1 MQLRG
6 KTEGGETLFWNII
19 MSKIG
24 KQPIKIPADAKLEIS
39 EGLIKIS
46 GPKGN
51 SEYAI
56 PRGITLE
63 QKEDL
68 LRVIKPEKSH
78 VTSAIYGTTRANIAN
93 MVNGV
98 SKGWEKS
105 LEIVGTGFR
114 GEVNGRDLVLTVGYS
129 HPVKYEAP
137 GGITFKVE
145 KSIITIS
152 GHNKELVGKV
162 ASEVR
167 MIRKPEPY
175 KGKGLKYT
183 TEIVR
188 RKVGKAAKAAGATA

>member
-1 MQLRG
+1 
-6 KTEGGETLFWNII
+6 

-24 KQPIKIPADAKLEIS
+24 KQLIKVPSDVKLEILD
-39 EGLIKIS
+39 GLIKIS

-51 SEYAI
+51 SEYAL
-56 PRGITLE
+56 PKGITLE
-63 QKEDL
+63 QKGDL
-68 LRVIKPEKSH
+68 LAVIKPEKSRA
-78 VTSAIYGTTRANIAN
+78 TSAIYGTTRANISN
-93 MVNGV
+93 RVNGV

-114 GEVNGRDLVLTVGYS
+114 AEVNGRDLVLTVGYS

-152 GHNKELVGKV
+152 GHDKELVGKV

-167 MIRKPEPY
+167 MVREPEPY

-183 TEIVR
+183 TEVIR
-188 RKVGKAAKAAGATA
+188 RKVGKAAKAAGAAA